1 VSAAGRIESALAR
14 VWWRDSAGAGAWA
27 LWPLSLLYRLVS
39 ALRRLA
45 YALGWLKS
53 ERAPLP
59 LIVVGNLVAGGA
71 GKTPTVIALVQALRQ
86 AGWTPGIVSR
96 GHGRRGHLATAV
108 RADSP
113 AAEVGDEPL
122 LLHLRTR
129 VPVWVARRRI
139 EAARGLCATHAE
151 VDVLVADDG
160 LQHLA
165 LARDVQII
173 VFDERGIGNG
183 WQLPAGPLRQPM
195 PRYVPVNSH
204 VLYNAVRPSSAWPGA
219 LATRRL
225 AGAVLLQDWW
235 RGAPATIQALHA
247 LRGRS
252 VLAAAGM
259 AAPERFFAMLR
270 DAGLQPNAL
279 PLPDHHAFEQLPW
292 PPDTPEVLVT
302 EKDAVKLPRDPAGAT
317 RIWVVA
323 LDFQLPQDFSTA
335 VLDNLRLAYRS

>member
-14 VWWRDSAGAGAWA
+14 AWWRDSPGAVAWA
-27 LWPLSLLYRLVS
+27 LWPLSLLYRIIS

-45 YALGWLKS
+45 YAIGWLQT

-71 GKTPTVIALVQALRQ
+71 GKTPTVIALVQALRR
-86 AGWTPGIVSR
+86 AGWKPGIVSR
-96 GHGRRGHLATAV
+96 GHGRRGREATAV
-108 RADSP
+108 RPDSL
-113 AAEVGDEPL
+113 AIEVGDEPL

-129 VPVWVARRRI
+129 APVWVAQRRI
-139 EAARGLCATHAE
+139 EAARGLCAAHAE

-165 LARDVQII
+165 LARDVQVI
-173 VFDERGIGNG
+173 VVDERGIGNG

-204 VLYNAVRPSSAWPGA
+204 VLYNAARHTTAWPGA
-219 LATRRL
+219 MATRQL

-235 RGAPATIQALHA
+235 RGAPATPQGLHA
-247 LRGRS
+247 LCGRP

-270 DAGLQPNAL
+270 DAGLLPITL
-279 PLPDHHAFEQLPW
+279 PLPDHHAFDKLPW
-292 PPDTPEVLVT
+292 PPDTPDVLVT
-302 EKDAVKLPRDPAGAT
+302 EKDAVKLPREPAGAT

-323 LDFQLPQDFSTA
+323 LDFQLPQDFSAA